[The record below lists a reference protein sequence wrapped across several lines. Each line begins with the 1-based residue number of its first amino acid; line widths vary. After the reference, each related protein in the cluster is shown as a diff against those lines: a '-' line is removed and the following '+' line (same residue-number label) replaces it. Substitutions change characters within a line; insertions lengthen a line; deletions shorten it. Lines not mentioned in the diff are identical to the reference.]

1 MPCQSVGQ
9 LAVDVRQIGGRY
21 GTDGRDSARSNRDDG
36 ARPTETALI
45 CTTLPH
51 PHPVRDDAQERAC
64 CVYRCTPHSGSGGLA
79 SDIAPSDQIAYLI
92 QISELIRN
100 YGLVGAAGLGV
111 VLAWWRSRASN
122 RQAIAALQQAEV
134 AQRNHVVEM
143 FNRAVDQLGSEK
155 LEVRLGGQFIP

>member
-1 MPCQSVGQ
+1 M
-9 LAVDVRQIGGRY
+9 
-21 GTDGRDSARSNRDDG
+21 
-36 ARPTETALI
+36 ALN
-45 CTTLPH
+45 
-51 PHPVRDDAQERAC
+51 A
-64 CVYRCTPHSGSGGLA
+64 
-79 SDIAPSDQIAYLI
+79 APSGQIAYLI

-100 YGLVGAAGLGV
+100 YGLVVAAVFGV

-155 LEVRLGGQFIP
+155 LEVRLGAIYTLKRISRDPQYVDYKNPILETLTAYVRERTRDATNPEPSVDIQEIMKFLNKSLSVSN